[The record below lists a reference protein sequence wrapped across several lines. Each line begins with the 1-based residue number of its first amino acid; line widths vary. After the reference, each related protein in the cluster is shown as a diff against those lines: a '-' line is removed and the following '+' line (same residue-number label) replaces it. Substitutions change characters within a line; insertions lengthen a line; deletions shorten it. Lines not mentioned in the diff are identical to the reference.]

1 MVVRR
6 LTKEQMSE
14 FNCAIIYCRNI
25 PTELQVGASSTVAA
39 APPIADRKQLPFAG
53 TARFIFV

>member
-14 FNCAIIYCRNI
+14 FNYTIIYCRNI
-25 PTELQVGASSTVAA
+25 PTELQVGASSTVTAVA
-39 APPIADRKQLPFAG
+39 PIADRRQLPFAG
-53 TARFIFV
+53 TAKFIFV